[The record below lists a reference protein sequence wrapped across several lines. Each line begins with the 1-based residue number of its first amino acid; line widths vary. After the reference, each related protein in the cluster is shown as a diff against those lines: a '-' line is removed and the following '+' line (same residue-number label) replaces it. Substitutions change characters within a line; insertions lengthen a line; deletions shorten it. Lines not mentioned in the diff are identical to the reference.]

1 MKKIDDSGYW
11 IIKANPISR
20 VGVFDYLGRQ
30 IDIDRSLGLDP
41 NRIYKVFRPAEE
53 LFSPAAIESFEGIP
67 FIDEHEMLGDGYTP
81 VEKRPSHG
89 TITSVRPSMDQPDA
103 LIADIK
109 IYTRTM
115 KEKIES
121 GKKGLSLGYY
131 CKYEPEV
138 GCYNGQTFDFV
149 QKNIRG
155 NHIALVNKPR
165 NDVYVC
171 DCAVADVVTFDS
183 LPEEI
188 LNMKNKNPDKSK
200 ALQEKLTSLLTANDA
215 EACAACLDF
224 LDDFLAKRE
233 AAKGAKPN
241 GQPASDGDGTQPGG
255 TPPPPPKNGEGGE
268 KPAGGEGGGEPPK
281 NDAGEGTP
289 PANQP
294 PAGGEGGG
302 NPEGKPAGDCG
313 GEKPAGGEGGK
324 PAGAAKPPAK
334 PALDEA
340 VARKEFFKEF
350 AKAQEL
356 AGKISALTGTFDS
369 SEMTERDVAVYGCKK
384 LGIVFDEANPDSAVF
399 AVKAALKY
407 AKTEPAKT
415 VTLDSAETAKKVESE
430 ASQTSKCLEEYF
442 RT

>member
-30 IDIDRSLGLDP
+30 IDIDRSLGLEP
-41 NRIYKVFRPAEE
+41 NRIYKVFRPPEE
-53 LFSPAAIESFEGIP
+53 LFSTEAIETFEGIP
-67 FIDEHEMLGDGYTP
+67 FIDEHEMLGEGYTP

-89 TITSVRPSMDQPDA
+89 TITNVRPSVDQPGA

-138 GCYNGQTFDFV
+138 GCYNGQTYDFV

-188 LNMKNKNPDKSK
+188 LNMKNKDPDKSK

-233 AAKGAKPN
+233 AAKAAKPN
-241 GQPASDGDGTQPGG
+241 GQPAADGGGAQPGG
-255 TPPPPPKNGEGGE
+255 AQPGSEPPVPPKKEDGAQPN
-268 KPAGGEGGGEPPK
+268 GGEGGGEPTAKP
-281 NDAGEGTP
+281 NGGEGAAATS
-289 PANQP
+289 QP

-313 GEKPAGGEGGK
+313 GKPAGE
-324 PAGAAKPPAK
+324 AKP
-334 PALDEA
+334 
-340 VARKEFFKEF
+340 
-350 AKAQEL
+350 
-356 AGKISALTGTFDS
+356 
-369 SEMTERDVAVYGCKK
+369 
-384 LGIVFDEANPDSAVF
+384 
-399 AVKAALKY
+399 
-407 AKTEPAKT
+407 
-415 VTLDSAETAKKVESE
+415 TA
-430 ASQTSKCLEEYF
+430 
-442 RT
+442 

>member
-41 NRIYKVFRPAEE
+41 NRIYKAFRPAEE

-67 FIDEHEMLGDGYTP
+67 FIDEHEMLGEGYTP

-89 TITSVRPSMDQPDA
+89 TITNVRPSVDQPGA

-138 GCYNGQTFDFV
+138 GCYNGQTYDFV

-188 LNMKNKNPDKSK
+188 LNMKNKDPDKSK

-233 AAKGAKPN
+233 AAKAAKPN
-241 GQPASDGDGTQPGG
+241 GQPAADGGGAQPGG
-255 TPPPPPKNGEGGE
+255 TPPGGTPPVPPKKEDGAQPN
-268 KPAGGEGGGEPPK
+268 GGEGGGEPSAKP
-281 NDAGEGTP
+281 NGGEGAAATS
-289 PANQP
+289 QP

-313 GEKPAGGEGGK
+313 GKPAGE
-324 PAGAAKPPAK
+324 AKPPAK

>member
-30 IDIDRSLGLDP
+30 IDIDRSMHLDP
-41 NRIYKVFRPAEE
+41 NRIYKVFRPPEE
-53 LFSPAAIESFEGIP
+53 LFSREAVESFEGIP
-67 FIDEHEMLGDGYTP
+67 FIDEHEMLGEGYTP

-89 TITSVRPSMDQPDA
+89 TITSVRPSIDQPGA

-138 GCYNGQTFDFV
+138 GCYNGQTYDFV

-233 AAKGAKPN
+233 AAKAAKPS
-241 GQPASDGDGTQPGG
+241 GQPASDGTPSDGAL
-255 TPPPPPKNGEGGE
+255 PPAPPKTDGEPPADGSGEGEPPDNDDGGE
-268 KPAGGEGGGEPPK
+268 APPGAQPPVGGEGGDMQG
-281 NDAGEGTP
+281 
-289 PANQP
+289 
-294 PAGGEGGG
+294 
-302 NPEGKPAGDCG
+302 GKPAGDCG
-313 GEKPAGGEGGK
+313 GKKPCK
-324 PAGAAKPPAK
+324 T
-334 PALDEA
+334 ALDES

-369 SEMTERDVAVYGCKK
+369 SEMTEQDVAVYGCRK
-384 LGIVFDEANPDSAVF
+384 LGIVFDEANPGSAVF

-415 VTLDSAETAKKVESE
+415 VTLDSGEPARKSESE